1 MDALRADKTSGLGPA
16 WVLRWRPP
24 GAFDAAWY
32 GRTYPDAATA
42 LGGRRVHWLRHGR
55 HEGRLPCAIAAAGA
69 EAALWAGEVAARADL
84 ARLATSTLRTERIWA
99 RLALARAAAAAGDWA
114 QAGAQTA
121 MLDPK
126 SDLVRHLGL
135 PAPLLFCAEVARH
148 QGDAPR
154 AQALLRLA
162 GQAFG
167 PFAALH
173 LARACQNL
181 TVLGADAAGW
191 SQALTAVFAPH
202 GLAVPGLALPGLAV
216 PWPGRA
222 EGATPFDRLTT
233 KAGPRVTD
241 GPLVSVIVPTRDAGA
256 MLDTALSGLVAQSW
270 QRLEI
275 LVVDNGSGDDTA
287 ARLANWAA
295 FDPRIRPIDG
305 RAEPGAYG
313 ARNLGVSLATGEVI
327 TLQDADD
334 WSHPDR
340 IRLQLK
346 ALLAAPDRIACLSFW
361 ARMTEDL
368 CVTGIRP
375 DIGLVH
381 PNLSS
386 LMLRRATVARLGYWD
401 QVRAGADSEYVARL
415 IRVFGPG
422 ALGHV
427 LPGVPLAFGRMR
439 AGSLTQAV
447 ETGLVFGPG
456 AAARTAYLAAAAA
469 WHAASPAPHLPRH
482 PVLRPFAVPAA
493 LDFPSGPQP

>member
-1 MDALRADKTSGLGPA
+1 MAAPPADRISGLGPA
-16 WVLRWRPP
+16 WGLRWRPP

-32 GRTYPDAATA
+32 GRTYPDAAA
-42 LGGRRVHWLRHGR
+42 ARGGRLVHWLRHGR
-55 HEGRLPCAIAAAGA
+55 HEGRLPCAIAAATA
-69 EAALWAGEVAARADL
+69 EAALWAGEERARADL
-84 ARLATSTLRTERIWA
+84 ARLATSPLRTERIWA

-114 QAGAQTA
+114 QAGAEIAT
-121 MLDPK
+121 LDPK
-126 SDLVRHLGL
+126 ADLVRHLGL

-148 QGDAPR
+148 QADAPR
-154 AQALLRLA
+154 AEALLRLA

-173 LARACQNL
+173 LAQACHSL
-181 TVLGADAAGW
+181 IPPGTDATGW
-191 SQALTAVFAPH
+191 AQVLTAVFAPH
-202 GLAVPGLALPGLAV
+202 GLAVPL
-216 PWPGRA
+216 PGRA
-222 EGATPFDRLTT
+222 EGATPFDRLTAT
-233 KAGPRVTD
+233 AGPPGTE

-275 LVVDNGSGDDTA
+275 LVVDNGSHDDTA
-287 ARLANWAA
+287 QRLANWAA
-295 FDPRIRPIDG
+295 RDARIRPIDG

-340 IRLQLK
+340 IRLQLQ
-346 ALLAAPDRIACLSFW
+346 ALLATPDRVACLSFW

-375 DIGLVH
+375 DVGLVH

-386 LMLRRATVARLGYWD
+386 LMLKRAAVARLGYWD

-439 AGSLTQAV
+439 AGSLTQSV
-447 ETGLVFGPG
+447 ETGLFFGPG

-482 PVLRPFAVPAA
+482 PVSRPFAVPAA
-493 LDFPSGPQP
+493 LDFPSRSQP